1 MNRIIIDGDQAR
13 LYGTPK
19 AIPQGQSQFSQVQF
33 SFSEEWDNLRKIA
46 QFEQRGNAYNVEVS
60 DDRCF
65 CPSELVKGVVNVRV
79 KGCPVDTTSAV
90 IATAN
95 EVVLPVSAGFQS
107 GGTPPVPPTPDLYQK
122 LIGEFSDKVQP
133 DLNQNDPSAK
143 DYVKNRTHY
152 VSTEQK
158 VIVPKQTFT
167 GTQQTVPAGQIF
179 VGQLEGVD
187 NTLVQYMIDNSVPI
201 NVLYDGIEYTT
212 ESFTEVT
219 PFGMIIS
226 FGNKDLDV
234 GSGDTGVPFVV
245 RIILDNTKPECIVA
259 CLVDGEHTIEVTG
272 KNFVHTIDTKY
283 LPLSIK
289 SPPHQI
295 MFSSEYGVDVDDNSQ
310 IVVGVKDEPPSSPRE
325 QVLYNKSDN
334 SLCLMGKYAKFVDTK
349 ERVYKINSQLETQT
363 IKGMFDKAP
372 TGLIKLSVV
381 DIVDYRQYSILLYVD
396 YSRSSVDGRI
406 TYICVQN
413 LAWINGH
420 LFAFSIRD
428 VAYNGDLKN
437 GNMEVKRIL

>member
-1 MNRIIIDGDQAR
+1 MPDINITVTDKRPVCTA
-13 LYGTPK
+13 GTTVVCDN
-19 AIPQGQSQFSQVQF
+19 SDYVVHWDLD
-33 SFSEEWDNLRKIA
+33 EEWS
-46 QFEQRGNAYNVEVS
+46 AYDTKTMRVVYMDS
-60 DDRCF
+60 TYADIVFSGDSVAL
-65 CPSELVKGVVNVRV
+65 PPVTVPGVVQIGLYAGDIHTSRMALLRALSSVR
-79 KGCPVDTTSAV
+79 SASG
-90 IATAN
+90 APAN
-95 EVVLPVSAGFQS
+95 
-107 GGTPPVPPTPDLYQK
+107 PTPDVYDQLMERMSQ
-122 LIGEFSDKVQP
+122 LENP
-133 DLNQNDPSAK
+133 DWNQNDPTAK

-158 VIVPKQTFT
+158 VIVPKQTFI
-167 GTQQTVPAGQIF
+167 GEQQTAPAGQIF

-187 NTLVQYMIDNSVPI
+187 NTLVQYMIDNSVPL

-219 PFGMIIS
+219 PFGMIVS
-226 FGNKDLDV
+226 FGNKDLDI
-234 GSGDTGVPFVV
+234 GSGDTGMPFVV
-245 RIILDNTKPECIVA
+245 RFLLDDAAPGYLIV

-289 SPPHQI
+289 SPPNQI

-310 IVVGVKDEPPSSPRE
+310 IVVGVMDEPPSSPRE
-325 QVLYNKSDN
+325 EVLYNKSN
-334 SLCLMGKYAKFVDTK
+334 SRLFLRGKYAKFEDTK

-363 IKGMFDKAP
+363 IKGVFDKA
-372 TGLIKLSVV
+372 TSGLIKLSVV
-381 DIVDYRQYSILLYVD
+381 DIVDYRQYSILFYVD
-396 YSRSSVDGRI
+396 YSRSQGDNRI

>member
-1 MNRIIIDGDQAR
+1 MERM
-13 LYGTPK
+13 
-19 AIPQGQSQFSQVQF
+19 SQL
-33 SFSEEWDNLRKIA
+33 EN
-46 QFEQRGNAYNVEVS
+46 
-60 DDRCF
+60 
-65 CPSELVKGVVNVRV
+65 
-79 KGCPVDTTSAV
+79 
-90 IATAN
+90 
-95 EVVLPVSAGFQS
+95 
-107 GGTPPVPPTPDLYQK
+107 PDW
-122 LIGEFSDKVQP
+122 
-133 DLNQNDPSAK
+133 NQNDPTAK

-158 VIVPKQTFT
+158 VIVPKQTFI
-167 GTQQTVPAGQIF
+167 GEQQTAPAGQIF

-187 NTLVQYMIDNSVPI
+187 NTLVQYMIDNSVPL

-219 PFGMIIS
+219 PFGMMVS
-226 FGNKDLDV
+226 FGNKDLDI
-234 GSGDTGVPFVV
+234 GSGDTGMPFVV
-245 RIILDNTKPECIVA
+245 RFLLNDAAPGYLIV

-289 SPPHQI
+289 SPPNQI

-310 IVVGVKDEPPSSPRE
+310 IVVGVMDEPPSSPRE
-325 QVLYNKSDN
+325 EVLYNKSN
-334 SLCLMGKYAKFVDTK
+334 SRLFLRGKYAKFEDTK

-363 IKGMFDKAP
+363 IKGVFDKA
-372 TGLIKLSVV
+372 TSGLIKLSVV
-381 DIVDYRQYSILLYVD
+381 DIVDYRQYSILFYVD
-396 YSRSSVDGRI
+396 YSRSQVDNRI